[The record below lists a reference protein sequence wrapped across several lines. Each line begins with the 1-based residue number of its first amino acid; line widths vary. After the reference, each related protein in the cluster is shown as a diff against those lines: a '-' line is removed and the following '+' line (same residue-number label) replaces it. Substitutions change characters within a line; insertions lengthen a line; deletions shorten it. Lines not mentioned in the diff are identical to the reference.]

1 MTIFVP
7 IQIPLVTV
15 SKCANCSAVIWK
27 YRYNSESK
35 ASFQAGCEVS
45 PELVVV
51 FTHKLTRS
59 FLPLLIIRSLKE
71 KAEDCKDFSKNT

>member
-45 PELVVV
+45 PELVVEGCFYSQV
-51 FTHKLTRS
+51 NKIILAIADHKKFKR
-59 FLPLLIIRSLKE
+59 KG
-71 KAEDCKDFSKNT
+71 